1 MTAPRTLL
9 GPLVAAGVT
18 LALLSGCGLLPAG
31 DPDPAESSPA
41 AVDETTDDE
50 ATDEEGDGEEEG
62 EEEEPVDP
70 VAATRATII
79 DAFETLDTYLI
90 EPVMS
95 DPTEVLIAA
104 SEYWVEVDPVQA
116 TVDLNYVVGDGAA
129 WSFDIPPAELA
140 TWRTHFYAPHIPE
153 GAVVGRSTSGAVVA
167 FTLNADGF
175 VTKIF
180 MAISDELMLH

>member
-1 MTAPRTLL
+1 MNAHRTLL
-9 GPLVAAGVT
+9 GPLVAAGVI
-18 LALLSGCGLLPAG
+18 LALLSGCMLPAG
-31 DPDPAESSPA
+31 DPEPAESSSAPA
-41 AVDETTDDE
+41 DETTDDE
-50 ATDEEGDGEEEG
+50 TTDGEAEDGEDEEP
-62 EEEEPVDP
+62 PVDP
-70 VAATRATII
+70 VAAARATIVG
-79 DAFETLDTYLI
+79 AFETGDTYLI
-90 EPVMS
+90 EPLMS

-153 GAVVGRSTSGAVVA
+153 GAVIGRSASGAVVS
-167 FTLNADGF
+167 FTLDADGF

-180 MAISDELMLH
+180 MSISDEFMLH

>member
-18 LALLSGCGLLPAG
+18 LALLSGCGLVPAG
-31 DPDPAESSPA
+31 DPDPAETSAGPVDEA
-41 AVDETTDDE
+41 PDDETTDDE
-50 ATDEEGDGEEEG
+50 TDS

-79 DAFETLDTYLI
+79 GAFETLDTYLI
-90 EPVMS
+90 EPVLS

-153 GAVVGRSTSGAVVA
+153 GAVIGRSTSGAVVA
-167 FTLNADGF
+167 FTLNADGV